1 MRNQQKPFSLDQR
14 SELYTLITLN
24 LLKALTVM
32 AALVAL
38 LWLVRPYLAV
48 YQEGLWVFIEQRLP
62 PAYVFP
68 LFYVSESILGLLPPD
83 LFMLWAKSDSRK
95 HLT

>member
-38 LWLVRPYLAV
+38 LW
-48 YQEGLWVFIEQRLP
+48 Q
-62 PAYVFP
+62 
-68 LFYVSESILGLLPPD
+68 
-83 LFMLWAKSDSRK
+83 
-95 HLT
+95 